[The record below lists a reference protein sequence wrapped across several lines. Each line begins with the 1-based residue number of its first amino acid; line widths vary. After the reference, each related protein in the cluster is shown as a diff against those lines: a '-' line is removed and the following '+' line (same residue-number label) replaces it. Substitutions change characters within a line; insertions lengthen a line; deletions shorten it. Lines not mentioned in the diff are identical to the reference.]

1 MAGQR
6 RALPPGKGDAITDLR
21 KSAIKTQKVT
31 TTDNQ
36 LLMIKNL
43 LTTNPSNSVGISD
56 LGRRP
61 LAGRSGMPLRG
72 SRGGQ

>member
-6 RALPPGKGDAITDLR
+6 RALPPGNGDVITDLR

-43 LTTNPSNSVGISD
+43 LTANPSSSVGI
-56 LGRRP
+56 
-61 LAGRSGMPLRG
+61 
-72 SRGGQ
+72 